1 MKKIISLLLATTM
14 TMALVACGAKEA
26 AAPATDADAKETAVE
41 ETEEDAEEVADEATT
56 DAAEG
61 MKILFVSSP
70 SGVDDGSFNQN
81 SYKGVEDFVAANPE
95 CTSVALKEE
104 TGDTEACRQF
114 VEQNVADYDVIVAC
128 GFQFAAIG
136 DIADDNPDK
145 YFILVDSTPTY
156 EDGSDAECANIYS
169 MCFAEQESGFFAGVA
184 AALETKTNKV
194 AVVNGIAYP
203 SNVNYQYGF
212 MCGVKYA
219 NAKYGTTAE
228 LVELPSYA
236 GTDVTNANV
245 GGNYIGSFADQDTG
259 KVVGE
264 ALIKEGVDVMLVAA
278 GDSGNGVFTAAKET
292 DNVMIIGCDADQYGF
307 GDNGSRNIILT
318 SVLKCMDI
326 NNERQLN
333 AIKDGTFKGGN
344 FTLDATTDSTGYITA
359 DGRQQLS
366 EDTLAKLAEAYDA
379 VKSGAVV
386 PAANFNGIT
395 PDTFEVK

>member
-1 MKKIISLLLATTM
+1 MKKLVALVLSLVMVLSLSACGNTTENSAASSDAATTS
-14 TMALVACGAKEA
+14 
-26 AAPATDADAKETAVE
+26 DASS
-41 ETEEDAEEVADEATT
+41 AEEVNGG
-56 DAAEG
+56 AELN
-61 MKILFVSSP
+61 IAIISSP

-128 GFQFAAIG
+128 GFQFATIG

-236 GTDVTNANV
+236 GTDVTGANV
-245 GGNYIGSFADQDTG
+245 GGNYVGSFADEATG
-259 KVVGE
+259 KIVAE
-264 ALIKEGVDVMLVAA
+264 ALMAEGVDVMFVAA

-344 FTLDATTDSTGYITA
+344 FTLDTTTDSTGYITA